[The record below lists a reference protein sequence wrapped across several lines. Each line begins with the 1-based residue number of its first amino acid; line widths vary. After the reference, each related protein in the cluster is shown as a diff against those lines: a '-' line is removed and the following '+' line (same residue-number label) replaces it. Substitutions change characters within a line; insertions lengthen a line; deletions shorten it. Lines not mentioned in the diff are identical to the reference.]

1 VDLTTPDAI
10 TYDIGYLK
18 HQDKLKEQAGIDEIL
33 VFSVNDGAVMR
44 AWGVHQNLTTV
55 QDNMITFMGDP
66 LSEVTRKLKM
76 ELLNDAVI
84 HDKGLVNRCK
94 RFALYVD
101 SCVVKYVAV
110 SESTDDPAG
119 DADPS
124 ATCHEAMLQAIMEI
138 QQREREAQAQAA
150 VTVEATTAEAATAEE
165 AATSNTTATS
175 RAKVSA

>member
-1 VDLTTPDAI
+1 
-10 TYDIGYLK
+10 
-18 HQDKLKEQAGIDEIL
+18 
-33 VFSVNDGAVMR
+33 MR
-44 AWGVHQNLTTV
+44 AWGIHQNLTTV

-66 LSEVTRKLKM
+66 LSEVTRKLNM
-76 ELLNDAVI
+76 ELLNDGVI

-124 ATCHEAMLQAIMEI
+124 VTCHEAMLQAIMEI
-138 QQREREAQAQAA
+138 QQREREAQAQAQAQA
-150 VTVEATTAEAATAEE
+150 VVTAEAATAEE
-165 AATSNTTATS
+165 TATSSTTTATRRS
-175 RAKVSA
+175 KVSA

>member
-10 TYDIGYLK
+10 FCSSGYLQ
-18 HQDKLKEQAGIDEIL
+18 HQDTLKEQAGIDEIL
-33 VFSVNDGAVMR
+33 VYSVNDGAVMR

-119 DADPS
+119 DADPL

-138 QQREREAQAQAA
+138 QQREREAQAA
-150 VTVEATTAEAATAEE
+150 TAEAATAEE
-165 AATSNTTATS
+165 TATSNTTTATS
-175 RAKVSA
+175 RSKVSA